1 MKGIQLVKNIIRWAI
16 LLSAF
21 LVIALALLISVGRE
35 TIDDLDAYRQKINDY
50 ASEQLGLTIESREL
64 QGEWHQFIP
73 QIAANDLAIYAPD
86 QEVPA
91 ITLDHARLDLNLI
104 QSILSRQLVWR
115 ELHLGEV
122 RLTAKED
129 ASGAWT
135 IAGLSLNG
143 GGDSSG
149 LLDVLL
155 NSSYLDIKLVAISL
169 AFFSG
174 TEAVLEARD
183 ILLEN
188 SGDFHRLLAS
198 VNMEGAE
205 HSAQLIAEGRGDH
218 HDLED
223 FDALAY
229 LKLNRIDFSGSLNAL
244 AKGWFPET
252 VERIGDIE
260 TDIDGEIWIDLE
272 SGGDAI
278 LVGRLSAAEIPLN
291 WLEDTVPLTNFKANI
306 TGWFDAGKDWGLRL
320 QGLDFDWGDLQIE
333 PLTINF
339 LQKVGAQWGTGSLA
353 VSQMNLGL
361 LDDILVKTRLA
372 PDTVLSVVQKLQPTG
387 TLRNLHL
394 NVSLEADQPDV
405 HLSANLDD
413 ISVASWRGAPAA
425 RQVNGYVAVNNSSG
439 FVELD
444 SPDGFAL
451 HYPQVFDEYMEH
463 SSMKGQVSWRWDEEN
478 NAVKVASGPL
488 EMDGEEGQGRVFL
501 YLDLPVG
508 QPKRK
513 PKMYLSVG
521 VRNTHSKYRDRYI
534 PDNLDPK
541 LLSWLDQ
548 SIGDA
553 AIPEVGFIWRG
564 PLVGGEGGLRSI
576 QLYLNTVDGEL
587 KFQPDW
593 PALENLDSVITL
605 DNSDL
610 DAKIIDAT
618 LGKASVKRAD
628 VLIRAKGKSQNLL
641 IKGKVQSDL
650 GDAIDVLSR
659 SPLKSRV
666 KGLDGWAL
674 SGQSGINLDL
684 TIPLKANTNAGSY
697 KVDTTINKGLMSLPK
712 TEIAFEQLQGVLKY
726 RDGKGL
732 YSEKINGRFWG
743 EPVEAGLETQKDD
756 LLIDVKGDFSMPAL
770 GRFINLPSDQVL
782 LGTTDVQAHVRVP
795 LEDTSQPI
803 RLKVNSQ
810 LKGAKINLPAP
821 FGKESS
827 AEKPIKAEITF
838 ADSLDILVSLDEKI
852 RSHLVI
858 KNGSIERGLLVV
870 DSEHTDLP
878 GEGKILGVGH
888 LKSFSLSQWQEAYP
902 KILSFDGNNIAGN
915 AAKTGSD
922 NVGSEQ
928 VLTPIFNFTID
939 HLDVAGLEFEDASVN
954 GGYENNEW
962 MIGVKGDHAE
972 GHVLIPQ
979 ETSAPM
985 LIDLERLA
993 LPTPTEAGGDAE
1005 ELDPASL
1012 PHMQLSIRNF
1022 SIGERRFGEASLLMK
1037 PQVNGVKISS
1047 INANLLGLQ
1056 LGDPEHET
1064 SLEWTVENNRH
1075 HTKFDGLLRASDIGE
1090 VMKAWQVPTILD
1102 SKQAHFFAGLSW
1114 EGRPW
1119 DISHTTMSGAMS
1131 LHLEKGR
1138 FYKSPTGAAN
1148 ALIRLV
1154 GLFNFGNWVRRLQL
1168 DFSDL
1173 FEKGM
1178 SYDEM
1183 RGGLVFDRGELTF
1196 DSPMVVKLPSGRIK
1210 MEGTAN
1216 LISEQI
1222 DAELVTTLPVGT
1234 NLPWVAAAI
1243 GGLPA
1248 AAGVY
1253 LTSKIFKKQVDKLS
1267 SISYSIEGSWNEPEI
1282 QVQKI
1287 FSDST
1292 SGSKKSNNL
1301 SNTSEKASVLEEVG
1315 ESVKAS
1321 ESKLMPENSQ

>member
-1 MKGIQLVKNIIRWAI
+1 MKGVQLVKKIIRWLI

-21 LVIALALLISVGRE
+21 LVISLALLISIGRE
-35 TIDDLDAYRQKINDY
+35 TIDDLDAYRQTINDY
-50 ASEQLGLTIESREL
+50 ASKQLGLKLDSREL
-64 QGEWHQFIP
+64 RGEWHQFTP
-73 QIAANDLAIYAPD
+73 QISAADLAIYGPD
-86 QEVPA
+86 QQTPA
-91 ITLDHARLDLNLI
+91 ITLDHARLDLNLV

-122 RLTAKED
+122 RLTARED
-129 ASGAWT
+129 TNGAWT
-135 IAGLSLNG
+135 IAGLSLSG

-149 LLDVLL
+149 LLDILL
-155 NSSYLDIKLVAISL
+155 YSSYLDIKLVSIKL
-169 AFFSG
+169 EFFSG
-174 TEAVLEARD
+174 TEAVLEAHN

-252 VERIGDIE
+252 VERIGDIK

-272 SGGDAI
+272 SGGHAN
-278 LVGRLSAAEIPLN
+278 LVGQLSAAEIPLN
-291 WLEDTVPLTNFKANI
+291 WLEDTAPLTNFKADV
-306 TGWFDAGKDWGLRL
+306 TGWFDVGEDWGLRL

-339 LQKVGAQWGTGSLA
+339 LQKMGAHWGTGSLA
-353 VSQMNLGL
+353 VSQMNLDL
-361 LDDILVKTRLA
+361 LDDILVKTRLV
-372 PDTVLSVVQKLQPTG
+372 PDAVLDVVQKLQPTG
-387 TLRNLHL
+387 NIRNLHL
-394 NVSLEADQPDV
+394 NVSLEAEQPDV
-405 HLSANLDD
+405 HLHAKLDD
-413 ISVASWRGAPAA
+413 ISVASWHGAPAA
-425 RQVNGYVAVNNSSG
+425 RQINGYVEVNNTSG

-444 SPDGFAL
+444 SPDGLAL

-463 SSMKGQVSWRWDEEN
+463 SSMKGQVSWRWDAEN
-478 NAVKVASGPL
+478 SAVKVASGPL
-488 EMDGEEGQGRVFL
+488 EMNGDEGQGRVFL

-508 QPKRK
+508 QPELK
-513 PKMYLSVG
+513 PEMYLSVG
-521 VRNTHSKYRDRYI
+521 VRNTHSKYKDRYI
-534 PDNLDPK
+534 PDNLDPA
-541 LLSWLDQ
+541 LLNWLDQ
-548 SIGDA
+548 SIGDT

-564 PLVGGEGGLRSI
+564 PLKGGEGSLRSI
-576 QLYLNTVDGEL
+576 QLYLSTVDGEL

-605 DNSDL
+605 DNSEL
-610 DAKIIDAT
+610 DAKILAAT
-618 LGKASVKRAD
+618 LGKSNVKRAD
-628 VLIRAKGKSQNLL
+628 VLIRPGAKSNSQNLL
-641 IKGKVQSDL
+641 IQGKVQSDL
-650 GDAIDVLSR
+650 GDAIDVLSQ
-659 SPLKSRV
+659 SPLQSRV
-666 KGLDGWAL
+666 KGLDGWDL
-674 SGQSGINLDL
+674 SGKSGINLDL
-684 TIPLKANTNAGSY
+684 MIPLKGNAGGGSY
-697 KVDTTINKGLMSLPK
+697 KVDTTIDKGLMSLPK
-712 TEIAFEQLQGVLKY
+712 TDIAFEQLQGVFKY

-732 YSEKINGRFWG
+732 YSENIKGRFWG
-743 EPVEAGLETQKDD
+743 EPVEASLETQKDD
-756 LLIDVKGDFSMPAL
+756 LLIDVTGDFSMPVL

-782 LGTTDVQAHVRVP
+782 LGTTDVQANVRVP
-795 LEDTSQPI
+795 LEDASLPI
-803 RLKVNSQ
+803 RLKINSQ
-810 LKGAKINLPAP
+810 LKGAEINLPAP
-821 FGKESS
+821 FGKETAS
-827 AEKPIKAEITF
+827 EKPIEVKIVF
-838 ADSLDILVSLDEKI
+838 ADSLDIQVASDEKI
-852 RSHLVI
+852 RSHLI
-858 KNGSIERGLLVV
+858 LENGSIVRGLLAI
-870 DSEHTDLP
+870 DSEHTELP
-878 GEGKILGVGH
+878 ESGQILGVGH
-888 LKSFSLSQWQEAYP
+888 LKSFSLSQWQQAYP
-902 KILSFDGNNIAGN
+902 KILRFSDDDKSNGN
-915 AAKTGSD
+915 D
-922 NVGSEQ
+922 NSPQ
-928 VLTPIFNFTID
+928 TLTPIFDVTID
-939 HLDVAGLEFEDASVN
+939 QLDVAGIEFEDATVN
-954 GGYENNEW
+954 GGYENSEW
-962 MIGVKGDHAE
+962 MIGVKSDHAE

-979 ETSAPM
+979 ETSSPM
-985 LIDLERLA
+985 LIDLDRLA

-1012 PHMQLSIRNF
+1012 PHIQLSIRNF
-1022 SIGERRFGEASLLMK
+1022 SIGERRFGEANLLMK
-1037 PQVNGVKISS
+1037 PQENGVKISG

-1056 LGDPEHET
+1056 LGGPEHET

-1075 HTKFDGLLRASDIGE
+1075 HTKFDGLLRADDIGK
-1090 VMKAWQVPTILD
+1090 VMKAWQLPPILD
-1102 SKQAHFFAGLSW
+1102 SKQAHFFAELDW

-1119 DISHTTMSGAMS
+1119 DISHITMSGAMS

-1183 RGGLVFDRGELTF
+1183 HGGLVFDHGKLTF
-1196 DSPMVVKLPSGRIK
+1196 DAPMVVKLPSGRIK
-1210 MEGTAN
+1210 MEGSAN

-1253 LTSKIFKKQVDKLS
+1253 ITSKLFKKQVDKLS
-1267 SISYSIEGSWNEPEI
+1267 SISYSIEGPWGDPEI
-1282 QVQKI
+1282 EVQKI

-1292 SGSKKSNNL
+1292 SSSSKKSKSQPSKVQS
-1301 SNTSEKASVLEEVG
+1301 SNPSSKAIPVPDSEANDS
-1315 ESVKAS
+1315 
-1321 ESKLMPENSQ
+1321 